1 MKIPFDE
8 TKKDVPFLAFGYV
21 QNFSIDLIIE
31 IIESRTDEDVTKEEL
46 NRRIYNS
53 WQNDKVILFQYVD
66 GNPHRMI
73 EYSKEKTIAFG
84 VDIGF
89 TSKSGKNLYACYQ
102 KNNKGWK
109 GVYICEE
116 YQIYNKLNA
125 YRMGNISFK
134 DYEAANKFIKNLHK
148 RLLPGEQWYFKNSKK
163 EGWRCKTDYP
173 ILESYLKYTYEKLYE
188 DNENVNSKNKGKII
202 YSNNKNYALFNTGL
216 LSYYAKDIYI
226 FGEVGNG
233 NNLSNPQIVDRM
245 SELENKYDF
254 EKNIGTKMPE
264 VVDYFDDTRQ
274 IIFDTKKQ
282 IDLAH
287 DKLEHII
294 KDGRAANRFP
304 AEYNEDEPAVLT
316 NKLSA
321 AIDNAVKIAKRNYKY
336 VVPQYR
342 PGNHGQVGKIQF
354 LMPIYLDN
362 VFSKEAD
369 FALVLNEEDNYYIPE
384 TILVLAWAYNNAR
397 LICKPDDAWLK
408 PGEIVDVI
416 EGVDDIAIETEEREK
431 KEIVQSKISQ
441 TTNELLK
448 NIPESAKIGEVGY
461 LTNIELRK
469 LGKGLKG
476 EIFGCTGTLKEKG
489 WYQKRIDDC
498 KGSVKVE
505 IIGINPQGDQYLLEI
520 VDNECLTMR

>member
-173 ILESYLKYTYEKLYE
+173 ILESY
-188 DNENVNSKNKGKII
+188 
-202 YSNNKNYALFNTGL
+202 SNFAHNNR
-216 LSYYAKDIYI
+216 AK
-226 FGEVGNG
+226 
-233 NNLSNPQIVDRM
+233 S
-245 SELENKYDF
+245 S
-254 EKNIGTKMPE
+254 
-264 VVDYFDDTRQ
+264 
-274 IIFDTKKQ
+274 
-282 IDLAH
+282 
-287 DKLEHII
+287 
-294 KDGRAANRFP
+294 
-304 AEYNEDEPAVLT
+304 
-316 NKLSA
+316 
-321 AIDNAVKIAKRNYKY
+321 
-336 VVPQYR
+336 
-342 PGNHGQVGKIQF
+342 
-354 LMPIYLDN
+354 
-362 VFSKEAD
+362 
-369 FALVLNEEDNYYIPE
+369 
-384 TILVLAWAYNNAR
+384 
-397 LICKPDDAWLK
+397 
-408 PGEIVDVI
+408 
-416 EGVDDIAIETEEREK
+416 
-431 KEIVQSKISQ
+431 
-441 TTNELLK
+441 
-448 NIPESAKIGEVGY
+448 
-461 LTNIELRK
+461 
-469 LGKGLKG
+469 
-476 EIFGCTGTLKEKG
+476 
-489 WYQKRIDDC
+489 
-498 KGSVKVE
+498 
-505 IIGINPQGDQYLLEI
+505 
-520 VDNECLTMR
+520 